1 MFTICSN
8 LDSMTGVIDTL
19 GKAGRHRMLV
29 VAECRLCGREAKFYA
44 EELAVFYGRGRDP
57 QSLKFRCKPCNS
69 TNSRITLIEQSFERK
84 REMIVWRP
92 VRVKER

>member
-1 MFTICSN
+1 MFQSRF
-8 LDSMTGVIDTL
+8 MTGTIDTL
-19 GKAGRHRMLV
+19 GRAGRHRMLV

-57 QSLKFRCKPCNS
+57 QTLKFRCKPCDS
-69 TNSRITLIEQSFERK
+69 VQCKITLIEQSFERK

-92 VRVKER
+92 VRVKEG

>member
-1 MFTICSN
+1 MFQSRFMAGT
-8 LDSMTGVIDTL
+8 IDTL
-19 GKAGRHRMLV
+19 GRAGRHRMLV

-57 QSLKFRCKPCNS
+57 QTLKFRCKACDS
-69 TNSRITLIEQSFERK
+69 VQCKITLIEQSFERK

-92 VRVKER
+92 VRVKEG